1 MYKKILVP
9 VDNSEFSNH
18 AIRVGI
24 EIGKRY
30 DSELT
35 GNHVYAAKMHDYRFK
50 QMEFTLP
57 DEYLQETELE
67 RQRKIHDSLITMGL
81 KLISDCYLNEM
92 DEQCRDA
99 GLSLEKKMMDG
110 KHHVE
115 ILKDMAASCYDL
127 TVIGIKGIGKTKDSQ
142 IGSVSQQVATNAKG
156 DVWVVK
162 HVEGENGS
170 ARDTILV
177 GIDGSPQSFG
187 GLMMAI
193 DLAKKMGKKLT
204 LIGVYDPYLHYMVF
218 NGIVDVLTEKAAKVF
233 RFEEQ
238 NQLHEEIIDT
248 GLAQIYQ
255 SHLDVAGRMAK
266 EEGLEVEKVLLDGKA
281 YQKILDYVRKNP
293 PWVLVLGRIG
303 VHAENG
309 AAGLGSNS
317 DNLLRMAPCDVL
329 LTSKLVHPKLD
340 VKAEESI
347 HWTPEAEER
356 MIRVPRLVKGIA
368 RTAILR
374 LAIEQGHS
382 VVTNSLIDEAMDR
395 FMPKTA
401 AQATKDLAETIA
413 FEKASKGDAAIC
425 KHCGTTASEE
435 EPVRCAVCGQSDFQ
449 KVTAEMVDKII
460 AAEGGS
466 QEESSYDGRKLK
478 WTIEARRILPAIK
491 DNYQKRRAKAYIEK
505 AARMRK
511 LDAVTLEFAEK
522 ILNELGHEES
532 LAEQAEKNRRAG
544 GMVEDDREMH
554 NSGLKLIVR
563 DKGNVPLKSVFS
575 WTDDAVE
582 RILRVPAGFMRDR
595 VQEKVENMALDEKV
609 LEINLE
615 LVEKGITIGRRMMEE
630 MLANAGLSKDSN
642 GSSLATTRYAANSSN
657 GSNEKYGSEGK
668 EELAPVYA
676 DINVNDYPENS
687 PPKGMMNEGGIMSE
701 LDKKRSAL

>member
-18 AIRVGI
+18 AIQVGI
-24 EIGKRY
+24 KIGKKY
-30 DSELT
+30 ESELT

-142 IGSVSQQVATNAKG
+142 IGSVCQQVATNAKG

-162 HVEGENGS
+162 HVEGENES
-170 ARDTILV
+170 VRDTILV

-187 GLMMAI
+187 GLMTAI

-204 LIGVYDPYLHYMVF
+204 LISVYDPYLHYMVF
-218 NGIVDVLTEKAAKVF
+218 NSIVDVLTEKAAKVF

-255 SHLDVAGRMAK
+255 SHLDVAGSMAK
-266 EEGLEVEKVLLDGKA
+266 DEGLEVEKVLLDGKA
-281 YQKILDYVRKNP
+281 YQKILDHIRKNP
-293 PWVLVLGRIG
+293 PWVLVMGRIG
-303 VHAENG
+303 VHAENETT
-309 AAGLGSNS
+309 GLGSNS
-317 DNLLRMAPCDVL
+317 ENLLRVAPCDVL
-329 LTSKLVHPKLD
+329 LTSKQVYPKLD

-347 HWTPEAEER
+347 SWTPEAENR
-356 MIRVPRLVKGIA
+356 MTRVPRLVKGIA

-374 LAIEQGHS
+374 LAVEQGHS

-395 FMPKTA
+395 FMPKSA
-401 AQATKDLAETIA
+401 AEATQDLAETIA

-435 EPVRCAVCGQSDFQ
+435 DPVKCAICGESDFQ
-449 KVTAEMVDKII
+449 KVTVEMVDKII
-460 AAEGGS
+460 ASEGGS
-466 QEESSYDGRKLK
+466 KEESSYDGRKLK
-478 WTIEARRILPAIK
+478 WTSDARGLLPAIK

-511 LDAVTLEFAEK
+511 LNAVTLEFAEK
-522 ILNELGHEES
+522 ILTELGHEES
-532 LAEQAEKNRRAG
+532 IAEYAEKNDRNG
-544 GMVEDDREMH
+544 GTVEEEEIQD
-554 NSGLKLIVR
+554 SGLKLIVR
-563 DKGNVPLKSVFS
+563 DKGNVPLRSVFA
-575 WTDDAVE
+575 WTDDAAE

-595 VQEKVENMALDEKV
+595 VQGKVENMALDEKI

-615 LVEKGITIGRRMMEE
+615 LVEKGISAGRQMMEE
-630 MLANAGLSKDSN
+630 MLASAGLSKDSN
-642 GSSLATTRYAANSSN
+642 GASKGSVSNGVDSSN
-657 GSNEKYGSEGK
+657 GSNDKNGSDDK
-668 EELAPVYA
+668 VDSTPVYA
-676 DINVNDYPENS
+676 DISINDYPTNS
-687 PPKGMMNEGGIMSE
+687 PPKRMMNEEGVMSE

>member
-92 DEQCRDA
+92 DEQCQGA
-99 GLSLEKKMMDG
+99 GVPLEKKMMDG

-115 ILKDMAASCYDL
+115 ILKDIAASCYDL

-142 IGSVSQQVATNAKG
+142 IGSVCQQVATHAKG

-162 HVEGENGS
+162 HVEEENGS
-170 ARDTILV
+170 PRDSILV

-187 GLMMAI
+187 GLMTAI
-193 DLAKKMGKKLT
+193 DLAKKMGKKMT

-255 SHLDVAGRMAK
+255 SHLDVAGTMAK

-281 YQKILDYVRKNP
+281 YQKILDYARKNP
-293 PWVLVLGRIG
+293 PWVLVLGRVG
-303 VHAENG
+303 VHTEDG
-309 AAGLGSNS
+309 TAGLGSNT

-347 HWTPEAEER
+347 HWTSEAEER
-356 MIRVPRLVKGIA
+356 MTRVPRLVKGIA

-374 LAIEQGHS
+374 LAVEQGHS
-382 VVTNSLIDEAMDR
+382 VVTNSLIDEAVDR

-401 AQATKDLAETIA
+401 ARATQDLAETIA

-425 KHCGTTASEE
+425 KHCGTTASED
-435 EPVRCAVCGQSDFQ
+435 EPVKCAVCGKSEFE
-449 KVTAEMVDKII
+449 KVTADMVDKII
-460 AAEGGS
+460 ASEGGS
-466 QEESSYDGRKLK
+466 QEEASYDGRKLK
-478 WTIEARRILPAIK
+478 WTLEARRLLPAIK

-522 ILNELGHEES
+522 VLNELGHEDS
-532 LAEQAEKNRRAG
+532 LAELAEEIEQGNG
-544 GMVEDDREMH
+544 NVGDQEILDSGM
-554 NSGLKLIVR
+554 KLIAR
-563 DKGNVPLKSVFS
+563 DRGNVPLKSVFA
-575 WTDDAVE
+575 WAEDAVE
-582 RILRVPAGFMRDR
+582 RVLRVPAGFMRDR

-609 LEINLE
+609 LEISME
-615 LVEKGITIGRRMMEE
+615 LVERGIAMGRQMMEE
-630 MLANAGLSKDSN
+630 MLATAGLSKNSN
-642 GSSLATTRYAANSSN
+642 GASASAAHTESIGHN
-657 GSNEKYGSEGK
+657 GSNGK
-668 EELAPVYA
+668 DHGQGGEEPAPVYA
-676 DINVNDYPENS
+676 DVDVNDYTENS
-687 PPKGMMNEGGIMSE
+687 PPKQMMNEEGIMNE
-701 LDKKRSAL
+701 LEKKRSSR

>member
-18 AIRVGI
+18 AIQVGI

-142 IGSVSQQVATNAKG
+142 IGSVCQQVATNAKG

-170 ARDTILV
+170 VRDSILV

-187 GLMMAI
+187 GLMTAI

-204 LIGVYDPYLHYMVF
+204 LISVYDPYLHYMVF

-255 SHLDVAGRMAK
+255 SHLDVAGSMAK
-266 EEGLEVEKVLLDGKA
+266 DEGLEVEKVLLDGKA
-281 YQKILDYVRKNP
+281 YQKILDHIRKNP
-293 PWVLVLGRIG
+293 PWVLVMGRIG
-303 VHAENG
+303 VHAENET
-309 AAGLGSNS
+309 AGLGSNS
-317 DNLLRMAPCDVL
+317 ENLLRMAPCDVL
-329 LTSKLVHPKLD
+329 LTSKQVYPKLD

-347 HWTPEAEER
+347 SWTPEAENR
-356 MIRVPRLVKGIA
+356 MTRVPRLVKGIA

-374 LAIEQGHS
+374 LAVEQGHS

-395 FMPKTA
+395 FMPKSA
-401 AQATKDLAETIA
+401 AEATKDLAETIA

-425 KHCGTTASEE
+425 NHCGTTASEE
-435 EPVRCAVCGQSDFQ
+435 DPVKCAICGERDFQ
-449 KVTAEMVDKII
+449 KVTVEMVDKII
-460 AAEGGS
+460 ASEGGS
-466 QEESSYDGRKLK
+466 KEESSYDGRKLR
-478 WTIEARRILPAIK
+478 WTSDARGLLPAIQ

-511 LDAVTLEFAEK
+511 LNAVTLEFAEK
-522 ILNELGHEES
+522 ILTELGHEES
-532 LAEQAEKNRRAG
+532 IAEYAEKNDRDG
-544 GMVEDDREMH
+544 GTVEEEEIHD
-554 NSGLKLIVR
+554 SGLKLIVR
-563 DKGNVPLKSVFS
+563 DKGNVPLRSVFS
-575 WTDDAVE
+575 WTDDAAE

-595 VQEKVENMALDEKV
+595 VQGKVENMALDEKI

-615 LVEKGITIGRRMMEE
+615 LVEKGISAGRQMMEE
-630 MLANAGLSKDSN
+630 MLASAGLSKDSN
-642 GSSLATTRYAANSSN
+642 GVDSSN
-657 GSNEKYGSEGK
+657 GSNYKNGSDDK
-668 EELAPVYA
+668 VDATPVYA
-676 DINVNDYPENS
+676 DISINDYPTNS
-687 PPKGMMNEGGIMSE
+687 PPKRMMNEEGVMSE